1 MSEHGRHLPPAAF
14 GGGVFI
20 RASRMFARRV
30 RRDESGATA
39 VEFSL
44 LAVPFM
50 GLVFFIME
58 HGYNTFIVSSLDT
71 ATDRVARQ
79 IMIGNAQAQRLTL
92 GAVRTQICDEIRGGT
107 GCPGRMFVSVRGVQ
121 RADFFSNDSIVQF
134 NDARNSFCPGG
145 GGQYTVVSVVYA
157 APTISR
163 LWFGSEVT
171 INGER
176 AIALRSTRVIRN
188 EPFSNPGVSC

>member
-1 MSEHGRHLPPAAF
+1 MSEHGRHLPPAL

-20 RASRMFARRV
+20 RTSRLFARRV

-79 IMIGNAQAQRLTL
+79 IMIGNAQAQGLTL
-92 GAVRTQICDEIRGGT
+92 GAVRNQICNEIRGGS
-107 GCPGRMFVSVRGVQ
+107 GCLGRMFVSVRGLS
-121 RADFFSNDSIVQF
+121 AASFSGASLAQF
-134 NDARNSFCPGG
+134 DNAQNAFCPGS

-176 AIALRSTRVIRN
+176 AIALRSTRVVRN

>member
-1 MSEHGRHLPPAAF
+1 MSEHGRHLPPATF

-71 ATDRVARQ
+71 ATARVARQ
-79 IMIGNAQAQRLTL
+79 VMVGNAQAQGLTL
-92 GAVRTQICDEIRGGT
+92 GAVRTQICNEISGGS
-107 GCPGRMFVSVRGVQ
+107 GCLGRMFVSVRGLS
-121 RADFFSNDSIVQF
+121 AASFSGESLAQF
-134 NDARNSFCPGG
+134 DNAQNAFCPGS

-163 LWFGSEVT
+163 LWFGTEVM
-171 INGER
+171 INGEP
-176 AIALRSTRVIRN
+176 AVALRSTRVVRN